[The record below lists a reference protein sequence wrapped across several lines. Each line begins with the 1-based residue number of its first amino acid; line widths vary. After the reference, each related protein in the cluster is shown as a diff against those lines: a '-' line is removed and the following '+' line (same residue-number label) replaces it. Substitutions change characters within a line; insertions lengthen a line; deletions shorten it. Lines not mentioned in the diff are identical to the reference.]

1 MRIPPVPLCNNLNF
15 VKTEELKL
23 ATAIQEAYDLF
34 HPKSI
39 AMFATC
45 PVGLIGNDIHN
56 ISRQMKKKLGD

>member
-1 MRIPPVPLCNNLNF
+1 M
-15 VKTEELKL
+15 KL
-23 ATAIQEAYDLF
+23 ATAIQEAYDL